1 MFRVLR
7 GEMLKT
13 GITITELASRIGVA
27 EKTLRNK
34 INGDTEFTWSEV
46 CKIHKI
52 VNPQMSKEELF
63 RKECISA

>member
-13 GITITELASRIGVA
+13 GMTITELASRIGVA

-52 VNPQMSKEELF
+52 VNPQM
-63 RKECISA
+63 

>member
-1 MFRVLR
+1 MYLILK
-7 GEMLKT
+7 GEMIKKK
-13 GITITELASRIGVA
+13 ITIANLANEIGVT

-52 VNPQMSKEELF
+52 VNAAMTKEELF
-63 RKECISA
+63 KKVT